1 MFRIAICDDENYYR
15 DRLGDILKS
24 YAVENNL
31 EFDILYFES
40 ADQLLLNY
48 PKDLDI
54 LLLDIAMG
62 GVDGMAAAR
71 DIRKFD
77 PTVCIIFV
85 TTMYQYAIDGYAV
98 KAFGFIRKP
107 ISVAEL
113 SHELTCALTM
123 INNTRAREQFITIK
137 SGGVFHR
144 LPISRISYCEV
155 KNHQIDIRKDTE
167 TYQCRDSMNELV
179 TRLSPLGFYRCH
191 SSFLVNGEHIASIEQ
206 TQLTLK
212 DGSNIPI
219 SQRRRKEFMQGISS
233 FLGASI

>member
-1 MFRIAICDDENYYR
+1 MFRIAICDDESLYR
-15 DRLGDILKS
+15 DQLGKVLRS
-24 YAVENNL
+24 YAADHQQ
-31 EFDILYFES
+31 EFEILSYES

-48 PKDLDI
+48 PKDLDV

-62 GVDGMAAAR
+62 GVDGMEAAR
-71 DIRKFD
+71 NIRKFD
-77 PTVCIIFV
+77 STVCIIFV

-107 ISVAEL
+107 ISAAEL

-123 INNTRAREQFITIK
+123 ISNTRAREQFLTIK

-155 KNHQIDIRKDTE
+155 KNHQVDIRKDNE

-179 TRLSPLGFYRCH
+179 NRLSPLGFYRCH

-212 DGSNIPI
+212 DGSIIPI
-219 SQRRRKEFMQGISS
+219 SQRRRKEFMQEISS
-233 FLGASI
+233 FLGGSI